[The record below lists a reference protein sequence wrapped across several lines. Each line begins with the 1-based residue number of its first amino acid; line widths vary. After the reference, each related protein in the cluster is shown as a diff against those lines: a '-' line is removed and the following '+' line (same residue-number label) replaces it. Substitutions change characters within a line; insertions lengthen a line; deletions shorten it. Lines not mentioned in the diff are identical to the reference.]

1 MSAEFWLG
9 MGYGILAGIGVM
21 VLFQSTYPHAQIHDK
36 EIKDIDPKSKVHR
49 SSIYYDAVKFK
60 EIEESIEG
68 VCAQIDN
75 YSMDESREI
84 SKREMM
90 LKSILKLHEARDE
103 IVFAKE
109 WIMYMTVKTKK
120 EPIVENF

>member
-1 MSAEFWLG
+1 
-9 MGYGILAGIGVM
+9 
-21 VLFQSTYPHAQIHDK
+21 
-36 EIKDIDPKSKVHR
+36 
-49 SSIYYDAVKFK
+49 VKFK

-120 EPIVENF
+120 EPIVEDF